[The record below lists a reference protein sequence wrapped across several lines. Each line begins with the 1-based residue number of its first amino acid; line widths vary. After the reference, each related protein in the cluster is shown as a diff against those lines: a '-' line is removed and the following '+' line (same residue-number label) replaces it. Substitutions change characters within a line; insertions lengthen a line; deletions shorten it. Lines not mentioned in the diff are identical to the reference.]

1 MRRYPSIK
9 TRYMINCQTMIKM
22 MLKRDKESVVGKLNP
37 AGYPLIKIVVL
48 VSYLLHKSVNTSRGR
63 EGSST
68 FKFKTMNDR
77 TGCWH
82 LGKLCPKME
91 NWVTI

>member
-1 MRRYPSIK
+1 MPLNFWKVSQYYHKKEKNQIFKYVIIQVLLNEMRRYPSIK

-48 VSYLLHKSVNTSRGR
+48 VS
-63 EGSST
+63 
-68 FKFKTMNDR
+68 
-77 TGCWH
+77 
-82 LGKLCPKME
+82 
-91 NWVTI
+91 

>member
-48 VSYLLHKSVNTSRGR
+48 IS
-63 EGSST
+63 
-68 FKFKTMNDR
+68 
-77 TGCWH
+77 
-82 LGKLCPKME
+82 
-91 NWVTI
+91 